1 VRAHEGTARRYA
13 KALFELA
20 HASGDAEAVGR
31 ELEQVAAVY
40 AGDAG
45 AHDVLTRPWIKPG
58 DRRAVAAAI
67 AQKAGA
73 RKLVQDFLGLVA
85 DRGRADH
92 LAEIIAAYRLLVDAA
107 LGRARAEVRTAV
119 PFTAAEK
126 QQLVTRLERV
136 LGKRI
141 IVEEQVDA
149 TLLGGFIAQV
159 GSLILDG
166 SLDGQLAR
174 MRQRLAR
181 G

>member
-1 VRAHEGTARRYA
+1 VRAREGTARRYA
-13 KALFELA
+13 KALHDLA
-20 HASGDAEAVGR
+20 REGGDTEAVER
-31 ELEQVAAVY
+31 ELEQVTAVLE
-40 AGDAG
+40 GDAR
-45 AHDVLTRPWIKPG
+45 AHEVLTRPWIKPG

-67 AQKAGA
+67 AQKVGA

-85 DRGRADH
+85 ERGRADH
-92 LAEIIAAYRLLVDAA
+92 LPEIITAYRAQVDAEH
-107 LGRARAEVRTAV
+107 GRARAQVRSAV
-119 PFTAAEK
+119 AFTDKEK
-126 QQLVTRLERV
+126 QELATRLERV

-141 IVEEQVDA
+141 ILEERVDA

-159 GSLILDG
+159 GSLTLDG

>member
-13 KALFELA
+13 KALYELA
-20 HASGDAEAVGR
+20 RASGDVEAVGR
-31 ELEQVAAVY
+31 EIEQVAAVY

-45 AHDVLTRPWIKPG
+45 THDVLTRPWIKPG

-73 RKLVQDFLGLVA
+73 RKLVQDFLALVA
-85 DRGRADH
+85 ERGRANH
-92 LAEIIAAYRLLVDAA
+92 LSEIMAAYRLLVDAE
-107 LGRARAEVRTAV
+107 LGRARAQVRTAV
-119 PFTAAEK
+119 AFTDAEK
-126 QQLVTRLERV
+126 QQLSTRLERV

-141 IVEEQVDA
+141 ILEEQVDA